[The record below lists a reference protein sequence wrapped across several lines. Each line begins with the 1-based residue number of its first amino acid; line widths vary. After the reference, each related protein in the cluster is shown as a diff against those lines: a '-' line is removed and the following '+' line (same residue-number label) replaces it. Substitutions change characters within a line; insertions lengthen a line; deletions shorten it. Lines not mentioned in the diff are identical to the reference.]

1 MGSTFRLRVNSKADS
16 RLRSHTLEDLADG
29 CCRDLGQPLN
39 LFDPKSGI
47 GYFQAV
53 TALAKVYR
61 QGVTTNN
68 FNPVSLPANVQ
79 QYWTDMLQPLQPGGA
94 YQLGVGLGPTQTG
107 CRTPGQLINSTTNPI
122 VAV

>member
-1 MGSTFRLRVNSKADS
+1 MDDQAPAVHVQNPVFGDARAGIEGRLCP
-16 RLRSHTLEDLADG
+16 LAE
-29 CCRDLGQPLN
+29 GQ
-39 LFDPKSGI
+39 SGI